1 MGELIC
7 QFISNFSI
15 TCDQE
20 KTQYNLEKALQIKD
34 ETLCSHIKRFC
45 DVKVY
50 IFNMLD
56 EMTIY
61 EFSRA
66 LRIKNYLR
74 SSCTKVQPLLPLCFK
89 LSKDTPRVRKSFSTC
104 IHIEM
109 TKRTKNRRVAREK

>member
-20 KTQYNLEKALQIKD
+20 KSQYNIKKALQKKD
-34 ETLCSHIKRFC
+34 ETLCSHIKRLC

-74 SSCTKVQPLLPLCFK
+74 SSCTKVQPILLFVLNCRKIHHERGSPLAHVFVLK
-89 LSKDTPRVRKSFSTC
+89 RQREQR
-104 IHIEM
+104 IEG
-109 TKRTKNRRVAREK
+109 